1 MKKQLLSVIASVAL
15 AGGVS
20 AQWFIPNPG
29 FESWGSSFGE
39 PQQPQGWISPNILAS
54 PLISAQN
61 PTVVSQA
68 GAPDN
73 YQGTYSCKITTA
85 SLVSNPDPANIPN
98 TSGYCLTGGVQLV
111 NPYFRP
117 GYAFAMRPQ
126 SLSYYAKYTP
136 VSGDTAFCAVVLTKW
151 NTTNLNRDTIAV
163 GYDVYTNASTTYS
176 QHTVTLMYN
185 TNNNNLQPDTC
196 LIWFSA
202 SSNWAPQVGSTLFI
216 DDVNFSGYVGM
227 DENAAASKVSV
238 YPNPSGDFTYIDVT
252 DNDAKEVVVYDMSG
266 REVRREK
273 FELKKAEI
281 PSWMLATGV
290 YNYSVVNANNEILHR
305 GKFAVAH

>member
-1 MKKQLLSVIASVAL
+1 MKKQLLSVIAVVAL

-61 PTVVSQA
+61 PTVVSAA

-98 TSGYCLTGGVQLV
+98 TSGYCLTGGVQLI

-117 GYAFAMRPQ
+117 GYAFTMRPQ

-136 VSGDTAFCAVVLTKW
+136 VNGDTAFCAVVLTKW

-163 GYDVYTNASTTYS
+163 GYDIYTNASTTYS

-202 SSNWAPQVGSTLFI
+202 SSNWAPQVGSTLFV
-216 DDVNFSGYVGM
+216 DDVSFSGYVGM
-227 DENAAASKVSV
+227 DDNTAASKVSV

-252 DNDAKEVVVYDMSG
+252 DNNAQEVLIYDMSG

-290 YNYSVVNANNEILHR
+290 YNYTVVDANNEILHR